1 MENFCVSLTSIPPR
15 FETLE
20 KTIRSINSQI
30 KKPQKIF
37 LNIPLKYKRYPDS
50 KYDISRLEIIFEN
63 LKIIRCKDYGPGTKL
78 LGSLQYLMDYEY
90 VVLIDDDHIYNKD
103 MLNIFNKEA
112 LKDLDKAYSF
122 CVYNVEDCKVGQGAD
137 GFMINT
143 NFLKEILNFFNKFV
157 LNNKKLFLNDDLW
170 ISIYLNKVLKKD
182 IKNLFQL
189 IKQPIFFKKIKSI
202 YKKHTTV
209 DALIEL
215 YSKNRKKAR
224 DIKFKENCEEYLL
237 IKSQTENFTKVCLF

>member
-15 FETLE
+15 FETIE

-78 LGSLQYLMDYEY
+78 LGSLEYLMDYDY

-143 NFLKEILNFFNKFV
+143 NFLKEILEFFNVFV
-157 LNNKKLFLNDDLW
+157 LNNKKLFFNDDLW

-237 IKSQTENFTKVCLF
+237 IKSQTENFTKVCFS

>member
-20 KTIRSINSQI
+20 KTIRSINSQT

-37 LNIPLKYKRYPDS
+37 LNIPLKYKRYPES
-50 KYDISRLEIIFEN
+50 KYNILRLEKNFEN
-63 LKIIRCKDYGPGTKL
+63 LKITRCNDYGPGTKV
-78 LGSLQYLMDYEY
+78 LGSLKYLTDYDY

-112 LKDLDKAYSF
+112 LKDLDRAYSF

-143 NFLKEILNFFNKFV
+143 IFLKEILKFFNKFV
-157 LNNKKLFLNDDLW
+157 LNNKKLFFNDDLW
-170 ISIYLNKVLKKD
+170 ISIYLNKILKKD
-182 IKNLFQL
+182 IINLFQF

-202 YKKHTTV
+202 YKKHTTT

-215 YSKNRKKAR
+215 YSKDRREAR

-237 IKSQTENFTKVCLF
+237 IKSQTKNFTKI

>member
-78 LGSLQYLMDYEY
+78 LGSLEYLMDYDY

-143 NFLKEILNFFNKFV
+143 DFLKEILDFFNKFV

>member
-1 MENFCVSLTSIPPR
+1 MKSFCVSLTSIPPR
-15 FETLE
+15 FSTLE

-30 KKPQKIF
+30 KKPPKIF

-50 KYDISRLEIIFEN
+50 KYNFLQLEKIFEN
-63 LKIIRCKDYGPGTKL
+63 LTIIRCKDYGPGTKL
-78 LGSLQYLMDYEY
+78 LGSLEYLMDYDY

-103 MLNIFNKEA
+103 MLDIFNKEA
-112 LKDLDKAYSF
+112 LKDLDSAYSF

-143 NFLKEILNFFNKFV
+143 NFLKEIFEFFNKFV
-157 LNNKKLFLNDDLW
+157 LNNKKLFFNDDLW

-215 YSKNRKKAR
+215 YSKDRKEAR
-224 DIKFKENCEEYLL
+224 EIKFKENCEEYLL
-237 IKSQTENFTKVCLF
+237 IKNQTENFTKVCLS

>member
-1 MENFCVSLTSIPPR
+1 MRSFCVSLTSIPPR
-15 FETLE
+15 FSTLE

-30 KKPQKIF
+30 KKPTKIF

-50 KYDISRLEIIFEN
+50 KYNISQLEKIFEN
-63 LKIIRCKDYGPGTKL
+63 LTIIRCKDYGPGTKL
-78 LGSLQYLMDYEY
+78 LGSLEYLMDYDY

-112 LKDLDKAYSF
+112 LKDLDRAYSF

-143 NFLKEILNFFNKFV
+143 NFLKEILEFFNVFV
-157 LNNKKLFLNDDLW
+157 LNNKKLFFNDDLW

-215 YSKNRKKAR
+215 YSKDRKKAR

-237 IKSQTENFTKVCLF
+237 IKSQTENFTKVCFS

>member
-1 MENFCVSLTSIPPR
+1 MKNFCVSLTSIPPR
-15 FETLE
+15 FSTLE

-30 KKPQKIF
+30 KKPSKIF

-50 KYDISRLEIIFEN
+50 KYNFLQLEKIFEN
-63 LKIIRCKDYGPGTKL
+63 LTIIRCKDYGPGTKL
-78 LGSLQYLMDYEY
+78 LGSLEYLMDYDY

-103 MLNIFNKEA
+103 MLDIFNKEA
-112 LKDLDKAYSF
+112 LKDLDSAYSF

-143 NFLKEILNFFNKFV
+143 NFLKEIFEFFNKFV
-157 LNNKKLFLNDDLW
+157 LNNKKLFFNDDLW

-215 YSKNRKKAR
+215 YSKDRKEAR
-224 DIKFKENCEEYLL
+224 EIKFKENCEEYLL
-237 IKSQTENFTKVCLF
+237 IKSQTENFTKVCLS

>member
-1 MENFCVSLTSIPPR
+1 MKSFCVSLTSIPPR
-15 FETLE
+15 FSTLE

-30 KKPQKIF
+30 KKPPKIF

-50 KYDISRLEIIFEN
+50 KYNFLQLEKIFEN
-63 LKIIRCKDYGPGTKL
+63 LTIIRCKDYGPGTKL
-78 LGSLQYLMDYEY
+78 LGSLEYLMDYDY

-103 MLNIFNKEA
+103 MLDIFNKEA
-112 LKDLDKAYSF
+112 LKDLDSAYSF

-143 NFLKEILNFFNKFV
+143 NFLKEIFEFFNKFV
-157 LNNKKLFLNDDLW
+157 LNNKKLFFNDDLW

-215 YSKNRKKAR
+215 YSKDRKEAR
-224 DIKFKENCEEYLL
+224 EIKFKENCEEYLL
-237 IKSQTENFTKVCLF
+237 LKNQTENFTKVCLS

>member
-1 MENFCVSLTSIPPR
+1 MKSFCVSLTSIPPR
-15 FETLE
+15 FSSLE

-30 KKPQKIF
+30 KKPSKIF

-50 KYDISRLEIIFEN
+50 KYDISQLEIIFEN

-78 LGSLQYLMDYEY
+78 LGSLEYLMDYDY

-143 NFLKEILNFFNKFV
+143 DFLKEILDFFNKFV

>member
-78 LGSLQYLMDYEY
+78 LGSLEYLMDYDY

-112 LKDLDKAYSF
+112 LKNLDRAYSF

-143 NFLKEILNFFNKFV
+143 DFLKEILDFFNKFV

-215 YSKNRKKAR
+215 YSKDRKKAR

-237 IKSQTENFTKVCLF
+237 IKSQTENFTKVCFS

>member
-1 MENFCVSLTSIPPR
+1 MKSFCVSLTSIPPR
-15 FETLE
+15 FSTLE

-30 KKPQKIF
+30 KKPPKIF

-50 KYDISRLEIIFEN
+50 KYNFLQLEKIFEN
-63 LKIIRCKDYGPGTKL
+63 LTIIRCKDYGPGTKL
-78 LGSLQYLMDYEY
+78 LGSLEYLMDYDY

-103 MLNIFNKEA
+103 MLDIFNKEA
-112 LKDLDKAYSF
+112 LKDLDSAYSF

-143 NFLKEILNFFNKFV
+143 NFLKEIFEFFNKFV
-157 LNNKKLFLNDDLW
+157 LNNKKLFFNDDLW
-170 ISIYLNKVLKKD
+170 ISIYINKVLKKD

-215 YSKNRKKAR
+215 YSKDRKEAR
-224 DIKFKENCEEYLL
+224 EIKFKENCEEYLL
-237 IKSQTENFTKVCLF
+237 IKNQTENFTKVCLS

>member
-78 LGSLQYLMDYEY
+78 LGSLEYLMDYEY

-143 NFLKEILNFFNKFV
+143 DFLKEILDFFNKFV

>member
-1 MENFCVSLTSIPPR
+1 MKSFCVSLTSIPPR
-15 FETLE
+15 FSSLE

-78 LGSLQYLMDYEY
+78 LGSLEYLMDYDY

-143 NFLKEILNFFNKFV
+143 DFLKEILDFFNKFV

>member
-1 MENFCVSLTSIPPR
+1 MKSFCVSLTSIPPR
-15 FETLE
+15 FSTLE

-30 KKPQKIF
+30 KKPPKIF
-37 LNIPLKYKRYPDS
+37 LNIPLKYKRYSDS
-50 KYDISRLEIIFEN
+50 KYNFLQLEKIFEN
-63 LKIIRCKDYGPGTKL
+63 LTIIRCKDYGPGTKL
-78 LGSLQYLMDYEY
+78 LGSLEYLMDYDY

-103 MLNIFNKEA
+103 MLDIFNKEA
-112 LKDLDKAYSF
+112 LKDLDSAYSF

-143 NFLKEILNFFNKFV
+143 NFLKEIFEFFNKFV
-157 LNNKKLFLNDDLW
+157 LNNKKLFFNDDLW

-215 YSKNRKKAR
+215 YSKDRKEAR
-224 DIKFKENCEEYLL
+224 EIKFKENCEEYLL
-237 IKSQTENFTKVCLF
+237 IKNQTENFTKVCLS

>member
-78 LGSLQYLMDYEY
+78 LGSLEYLMDYDY

-143 NFLKEILNFFNKFV
+143 DFLKEILDFFNKFV

-224 DIKFKENCEEYLL
+224 DIKFKENCEGYLL

>member
-50 KYDISRLEIIFEN
+50 KFDISQLEKIFEN

-78 LGSLQYLMDYEY
+78 LGSLEYLMDYDY

-143 NFLKEILNFFNKFV
+143 DFLKEILDFFNKFV

>member
-1 MENFCVSLTSIPPR
+1 MKSFCVSLTSIPPR
-15 FETLE
+15 FSTLE

-30 KKPQKIF
+30 KKPSKIF
-37 LNIPLKYKRYPDS
+37 LNIPLKYKRYSDS
-50 KYDISRLEIIFEN
+50 KYNFLQLEKIFEN
-63 LKIIRCKDYGPGTKL
+63 LTIIRCKDYGPGTKL
-78 LGSLQYLMDYEY
+78 LGSLEYLMDYEY

-103 MLNIFNKEA
+103 MLDIFNKEA
-112 LKDLDKAYSF
+112 LKDLDSAYSF

-143 NFLKEILNFFNKFV
+143 NFLKEIFEFFNKFV
-157 LNNKKLFLNDDLW
+157 LNNKKLFFNDDLW

-215 YSKNRKKAR
+215 YSKDRKEAR
-224 DIKFKENCEEYLL
+224 EIKFKENCEEYLL
-237 IKSQTENFTKVCLF
+237 IKNQTENFTKVCLS

>member
-20 KTIRSINSQI
+20 KTIRSINSQT

-37 LNIPLKYKRYPDS
+37 LNIPLKYKRYPES
-50 KYDISRLEIIFEN
+50 KYNILRLEKNFEN
-63 LKIIRCKDYGPGTKL
+63 LKITRCNDYGPGTKV
-78 LGSLQYLMDYEY
+78 LGSLKYLTDYDY

-103 MLNIFNKEA
+103 MLDIFNKEA
-112 LKDLDKAYSF
+112 LKNPDRVYSF
-122 CVYNVEDCKVGQGAD
+122 CVFNIEDCKVGQGAD

-143 NFLKEILNFFNKFV
+143 YFLKDILYFFNKFV
-157 LNNKKLFLNDDLW
+157 INNEKLFFNDDLW
-170 ISIYLNKVLKKD
+170 ISIYLNKILKKD
-182 IKNLFQL
+182 IINLFQL
-189 IKQPIFFKKIKSI
+189 IEQPIFFKKIKSI
-202 YKKHTTV
+202 YKKHTTI

-215 YSKNRKKAR
+215 YNKDRGKAR

-237 IKSQTENFTKVCLF
+237 IKSKTKNFTII

>member
-50 KYDISRLEIIFEN
+50 KYDISQLEIIFEN

-78 LGSLQYLMDYEY
+78 LGSLEYLMDYDY

-143 NFLKEILNFFNKFV
+143 DFLKEILDFFNKFV

>member
-1 MENFCVSLTSIPPR
+1 MKNFCVSLTSIPPR
-15 FETLE
+15 FSTLE

-30 KKPQKIF
+30 KKPPKIF

-50 KYDISRLEIIFEN
+50 KYNFLQLEKIFEN
-63 LKIIRCKDYGPGTKL
+63 LTIIRCKDYGPGTKL
-78 LGSLQYLMDYEY
+78 LGSLEYLMDYDY

-103 MLNIFNKEA
+103 MLDIFNKEA
-112 LKDLDKAYSF
+112 LKDLDSAYSF

-143 NFLKEILNFFNKFV
+143 NFLKEIFEFFNKFV
-157 LNNKKLFLNDDLW
+157 LNNKKLFFNDDLW

-215 YSKNRKKAR
+215 YSKDRKEAR
-224 DIKFKENCEEYLL
+224 EIKFKENCEEYLL
-237 IKSQTENFTKVCLF
+237 IKNQTENFTKVCLS

>member
-1 MENFCVSLTSIPPR
+1 MKNFCVSLTSIPPR
-15 FETLE
+15 FPTLE
-20 KTIRSINSQI
+20 KTIRSINDQI

-50 KYDISRLEIIFEN
+50 KHNILRLEKIFKN

-78 LGSLQYLMDYEY
+78 LGSLEYLMDYEY
-90 VVLIDDDHIYNKD
+90 VILIDDDHIYNKD

-112 LKDLDKAYSF
+112 LKDLDRAYSF
-122 CVYNVEDCKVGQGAD
+122 CVFNIEDCKVGQGAD

-143 NFLKEILNFFNKFV
+143 HFLKGILEFFNKFV
-157 LNNKKLFLNDDLW
+157 INNKRLFFNDDLW
-170 ISIYLNKVLKKD
+170 ISIYLNKILKKD
-182 IKNLFQL
+182 IINLFQL
-189 IKQPIFFKKIKSI
+189 IEQPLFFKKIKSI
-202 YKKHTTV
+202 YKKHTTI

-215 YSKNRKKAR
+215 YSKDRGKAR

-237 IKSQTENFTKVCLF
+237 IKSQTKNFTKI

>member
-78 LGSLQYLMDYEY
+78 LGSLEYLMDYDY

-143 NFLKEILNFFNKFV
+143 DFLKEILDFFNKFV

-202 YKKHTTV
+202 YKNHTTV

>member
-78 LGSLQYLMDYEY
+78 LGSLQYLMDYDY

-143 NFLKEILNFFNKFV
+143 DFLKEILDFFNKFV

>member
-1 MENFCVSLTSIPPR
+1 MKSFCVSLTSIPPR
-15 FETLE
+15 FSTLE

-30 KKPQKIF
+30 KKPPKIF

-50 KYDISRLEIIFEN
+50 KYNFLQLEKIFEN
-63 LKIIRCKDYGPGTKL
+63 LTIIRCKDYGPGTKL
-78 LGSLQYLMDYEY
+78 LGSLEYLMDYDY
-90 VVLIDDDHIYNKD
+90 VVLIDDDHIYNKA
-103 MLNIFNKEA
+103 MLDIFNKEA
-112 LKDLDKAYSF
+112 LKDLDSAYSF

-143 NFLKEILNFFNKFV
+143 NFLKEIFEFFNKFV
-157 LNNKKLFLNDDLW
+157 LNNKKLFFNDDLW

-215 YSKNRKKAR
+215 YSKDRKEAR
-224 DIKFKENCEEYLL
+224 EIKFKENCEEYLL
-237 IKSQTENFTKVCLF
+237 IKNQTENFTKVCLS

>member
-1 MENFCVSLTSIPPR
+1 MKSFCVSLTSIPPR
-15 FETLE
+15 FSTLE

-30 KKPQKIF
+30 KKPPKIF

-50 KYDISRLEIIFEN
+50 KYNFLQLEKIFEN
-63 LKIIRCKDYGPGTKL
+63 LTIIRCKDYGPGTKL
-78 LGSLQYLMDYEY
+78 LGSLEYLMDYEY

-103 MLNIFNKEA
+103 MLDIFNKEA
-112 LKDLDKAYSF
+112 LKDLDSAYSF

-143 NFLKEILNFFNKFV
+143 NFLKEIFEFFNKFV
-157 LNNKKLFLNDDLW
+157 LNNKKLFFNDDLW

-189 IKQPIFFKKIKSI
+189 IKQPIFLKKIKSI

-215 YSKNRKKAR
+215 YSKDRKEAR
-224 DIKFKENCEEYLL
+224 EIKFKENCEEYLL
-237 IKSQTENFTKVCLF
+237 IKNQTENFTKVCLS

>member
-50 KYDISRLEIIFEN
+50 KFDISRLEIIFEN

-78 LGSLQYLMDYEY
+78 LGSLEYLMDYEY

-143 NFLKEILNFFNKFV
+143 DFLKEILDFFNKFV